1 MLRRILRKDI
11 DRQIAVNILAMCLAN
26 ALLFHFICIWRYKE
40 VIITEPNPA
49 ILYSEIGLVTV
60 CLIFAII
67 NFIKL
72 TKPSL
77 PSSSYR
83 NIAKPDLPDE
93 TEEAHHQRKIHHQGA
108 KSLP

>member
-1 MLRRILRKDI
+1 MLRRILGKDI
-11 DRQIAVNILAMCLAN
+11 DRQIAVNILAMSLAN

-49 ILYSEIGLVTV
+49 ILYSEIGLVTGG
-60 CLIFAII
+60 LIFAII

-72 TKPSL
+72 TKPS
-77 PSSSYR
+77 YR

-93 TEEAHHQRKIHHQGA
+93 TEGAHHQRKIHHRGA
-108 KSLP
+108 KSLPRI

>member
-1 MLRRILRKDI
+1 MLRRILRQDI
-11 DRQIAVNILAMCLAN
+11 DRQIVVNILAISLAN

-83 NIAKPDLPDE
+83 NIAKLDLPVE
-93 TEEAHHQRKIHHQGA
+93 TEEAQHQQKIHHRGN